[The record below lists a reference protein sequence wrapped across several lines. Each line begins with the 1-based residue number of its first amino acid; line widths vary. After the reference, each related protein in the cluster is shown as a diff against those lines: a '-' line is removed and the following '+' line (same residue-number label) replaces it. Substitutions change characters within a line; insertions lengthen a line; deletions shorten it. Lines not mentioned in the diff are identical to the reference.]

1 MKKPDSSG
9 KAYLRTLQTW
19 SSLALQISLR
29 DWLLIVVLIFGGC
42 CSNVFTLEVLVGG
55 AKKSGNLVTCAQFLF
70 VSLDGLMQHID
81 IPKGSYLPRLKERKV
96 PVHVWLIMV
105 VLFFSLSVMNNLAL
119 GYHISVPLHII
130 FRSAGLM
137 FNMILGWL
145 VLNKRYSAKQIVAV
159 ILISIG
165 VTAATLSSA
174 DTSKG
179 VSHDQMNYSDW
190 MIGVSLL
197 LIAIV
202 LSSLLG
208 LYQEVTYKKYGNQ
221 WRESLF
227 YTHFF
232 SLPFFALFYR
242 DILEQIQIYIAS
254 EPMKLS
260 QVFEGLPLHGIA
272 QLVLGDVACPKLL
285 LFLVFN
291 ILTQYVCISG
301 VHRLTGMATSLTLNL
316 VLTLRKLVSL
326 VISVWYFDNELSFEA
341 MVGCSMVFL
350 GTVLYSLGSRSQQ
363 KPKQKTT

>member
-1 MKKPDSSG
+1 MKKSEPQVQS
-9 KAYLRTLQTW
+9 LFQTLQIW
-19 SSLALQISLR
+19 SSLAFQISLT
-29 DWLLIVVLIFGGC
+29 DWLTIAALIFGGC
-42 CSNVFTLEVLVGG
+42 CSNVFTLEVLIGG

-70 VSLDGLMQHID
+70 VSFDGLTQHLYF
-81 IPKGSYLPRLKERKV
+81 PKETYLPRLKERKV
-96 PVHVWLIMV
+96 PVISWLIMV

-145 VLNKRYSAKQIVAV
+145 ILNKRYSMKQVVAV
-159 ILISIG
+159 ILVSIG

-174 DTSKG
+174 DTTQNA
-179 VSHDQMNYSDW
+179 SHDHMNYSDW
-190 MIGVSLL
+190 IIGVTLL
-197 LIAIV
+197 LIAII

-208 LYQEVTYKKYGNQ
+208 LYQEVVYKKYGNQ

-227 YTHFF
+227 YTHFL
-232 SLPFFALFYR
+232 SLPFFAFFYQ
-242 DILEQIQIYIAS
+242 DILEQLQLYFAS

-260 QVFEGLPLHGIA
+260 QIFEGLPLYGIA
-272 QLVLGDVACPKLL
+272 QSILGDLACPKLV
-285 LFLVFN
+285 LFLIFN

-326 VISVWYFDNELSFEA
+326 VISVWYFNNDLSFEA

-350 GTVLYSLGSRSQQ
+350 GTVLYSMGSNS
-363 KPKQKTT
+363 KKKAS